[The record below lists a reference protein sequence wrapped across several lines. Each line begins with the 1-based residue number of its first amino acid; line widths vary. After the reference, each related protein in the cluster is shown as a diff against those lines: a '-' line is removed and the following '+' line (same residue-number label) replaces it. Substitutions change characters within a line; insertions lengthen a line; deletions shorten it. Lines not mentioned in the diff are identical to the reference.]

1 MGDAKERG
9 STFRA
14 QIEVV
19 ESMGSE
25 LYAHFT
31 VSTDET
37 IESDELRELAAD
49 AGGGEVPSAG
59 EGRIVA
65 RLDPA
70 AKVKQGE
77 EAELWV
83 DATKLQLFDPDDGRN
98 LMVDAVARR
107 RWAPRRA
114 ASSPLLQLATKLP
127 DHRVVLEPWVLEVAT
142 DGVDHLVGPVVRA
155 QDQVAQVRDLHV
167 RLGVAHALRH
177 ELRLAQHLDDVLVF
191 LVEPRLGSL
200 LAR

>member
-1 MGDAKERG
+1 
-9 STFRA
+9 
-14 QIEVV
+14 
-19 ESMGSE
+19 MGSE

-83 DATKLQLFDPDDGRN
+83 DATKLQLFDPEDGRN
-98 LMVDAVARR
+98 LMVDAP
-107 RWAPRRA
+107 APA
-114 ASSPLLQLATKLP
+114 AVGSEAGGEQPATSTP
-127 DHRVVLEPWVLEVAT
+127 DEA
-142 DGVDHLVGPVVRA
+142 
-155 QDQVAQVRDLHV
+155 
-167 RLGVAHALRH
+167 
-177 ELRLAQHLDDVLVF
+177 
-191 LVEPRLGSL
+191 S
-200 LAR
+200 